1 MSKKLVIVESPAK
14 AKTIEKFLGKK
25 SYTVKASVGHV
36 RDLPK
41 STLGV
46 DVENNFEPKYI
57 TIRGKGDIVAELKKE
72 AKKSDV
78 VYLATDPDREGEAI
92 SWHLSKILNIPEDK
106 VQRIEFNEIT
116 KTAVNNA
123 IKNPRKLNMDIVDA
137 QQARRVIDRLVGY
150 KISPI
155 LWSKVQKG
163 LSAGRVQSV
172 ATKIIKD
179 REDEINKFEP
189 EEFWNLEL
197 NVTGDDKKT
206 AKFKYHGKGKKE
218 EIKNEQE
225 VNHILE
231 NINKKDIKITKIEE
245 KERKRTSPK
254 PFTTSQ
260 LQQEAGTK
268 LSFPTRKT
276 MMVAQQLYEGVD
288 IKGKGSLG
296 LVTYIR
302 TDSQRISDE
311 ALDSLK
317 DYILSSYGEKYY
329 KKYADTSKKGK
340 KIQDAHECIRPT
352 HVEYTPDQLKDS
364 LSSDQY
370 KLYKLIWERYVA
382 CSMADSIFDTQNIDG
397 EIDEYIFKTS
407 GSKLKFDGFLKIY
420 SFAKTEEV
428 EIPKFT
434 LDKEYKVKKIS
445 PTQHFTQPPARYT
458 ESTVVKALEEKGIGR
473 PSTYAPTISTIIS
486 RGYISKKG
494 NALFM
499 TELGDIVTKIM
510 EENFGKFVDVDFTAE
525 MENELDMI
533 EEGEENWKDFI
544 VKFYPP
550 LEEAVNKAEAELEK
564 IEAVVIETD
573 EICEL
578 CGSNIVIRNG
588 RFGKF
593 LACKNYPECKNTKP
607 ILDKIGIK
615 CPQCEDGEIIVKKS
629 KKGRVFYGC
638 SNFPACRFAT
648 WSKPIDKK
656 CNLCDSIMVE
666 KVTKNGSFEICSD
679 KNCENSKIKK

>member
-1 MSKKLVIVESPAK
+1 M
-14 AKTIEKFLGKK
+14 
-25 SYTVKASVGHV
+25 
-36 RDLPK
+36 
-41 STLGV
+41 
-46 DVENNFEPKYI
+46 
-57 TIRGKGDIVAELKKE
+57 
-72 AKKSDV
+72 
-78 VYLATDPDREGEAI
+78 
-92 SWHLSKILNIPEDK
+92 
-106 VQRIEFNEIT
+106 
-116 KTAVNNA
+116 
-123 IKNPRKLNMDIVDA
+123 
-137 QQARRVIDRLVGY
+137 
-150 KISPI
+150 
-155 LWSKVQKG
+155 
-163 LSAGRVQSV
+163 
-172 ATKIIKD
+172 
-179 REDEINKFEP
+179 
-189 EEFWNLEL
+189 
-197 NVTGDDKKT
+197 
-206 AKFKYHGKGKKE
+206 
-218 EIKNEQE
+218 
-225 VNHILE
+225 
-231 NINKKDIKITKIEE
+231 
-245 KERKRTSPK
+245 
-254 PFTTSQ
+254 
-260 LQQEAGTK
+260 
-268 LSFPTRKT
+268 
-276 MMVAQQLYEGVD
+276 
-288 IKGKGSLG
+288 
-296 LVTYIR
+296 
-302 TDSQRISDE
+302 
-311 ALDSLK
+311 
-317 DYILSSYGEKYY
+317 
-329 KKYADTSKKGK
+329 
-340 KIQDAHECIRPT
+340 
-352 HVEYTPDQLKDS
+352 
-364 LSSDQY
+364 
-370 KLYKLIWERYVA
+370 
-382 CSMADSIFDTQNIDG
+382 
-397 EIDEYIFKTS
+397 
-407 GSKLKFDGFLKIY
+407 KIY

-458 ESTVVKALEEKGIGR
+458 ESTLVKALEEKGIGR

>member
-1 MSKKLVIVESPAK
+1 MSKNLVIVESPAK

-25 SYTVKASVGHV
+25 TYTVKASVGHV

-41 STLGV
+41 SKLGV
-46 DVENNFEPKYI
+46 DVENDFEPKYI

-72 AKKSDV
+72 AKKADV

-92 SWHLSKILNIPEDK
+92 SWHLSKLLNIPEDK

-123 IKNPRKLNMDIVDA
+123 IKHPRKLNMDIVDA

-179 REDEINKFEP
+179 REDEINKFVP

-197 NVTGDDKKT
+197 NVAGDDKKT
-206 AKFKYHGKGKKE
+206 AKFKYHGRQKKE

-225 VNHILE
+225 VNQIIE
-231 NINKKDIKITKIEE
+231 DIKGKNLKVVKIEE
-245 KERKRTSPK
+245 KERRRMAPK

-260 LQQEAGTK
+260 LQQESGTK

-276 MMVAQQLYEGVD
+276 MMIAQQLYEGVD

-296 LVTYIR
+296 LITYIR

-317 DYILSSYGEKYY
+317 TYIHSNYGEKYY
-329 KKYADTSKKGK
+329 KKYSDTSKKGK

-352 HVEYTPDQLKDS
+352 YIEYTPEQLKSS
-364 LSSDQY
+364 LTNDQY
-370 KLYKLIWERYVA
+370 KLYKLIWERFVA
-382 CSMADSIFDTQNIDG
+382 CSMSDAISDTLNIDG
-397 EIDEYIFKTS
+397 EIEQYKFKTS
-407 GSKLKFDGFLKIY
+407 GSTLKFDGFLKVY
-420 SFAKTEEV
+420 SYAKAEEV
-428 EIPKFT
+428 EIPSFT
-434 LDKEYKVKKIS
+434 LDHEYKVKKTTPS
-445 PTQHFTQPPARYT
+445 QHFTQPPARYT
-458 ESTVVKALEEKGIGR
+458 EATLVKTLEEKGIGR

-494 NALFM
+494 NALYM
-499 TELGDIVTKIM
+499 TELGEIVTGIM
-510 EENFGKFVDVDFTAE
+510 EQSFSKFVDVDFTAE

-533 EEGEENWKDFI
+533 EEGEEQWKTFI
-544 VKFYPP
+544 AKFYPP

-564 IEAVVIETD
+564 IEAIVIETD

-578 CGSNIVIRNG
+578 CGSNMVIRNG
-588 RFGKF
+588 RYGKF

-615 CPQCEDGEIIVKKS
+615 CPKCEDGDIVVKKS

-638 SNFPACRFAT
+638 SNFPNCRFAT
-648 WSKPIDKK
+648 WNKPIDKK
-656 CNLCDSIMVE
+656 CSICGALMEE
-666 KVTKNGSFEICSD
+666 KNTKNGTVEVCSD
-679 KNCENSKIKK
+679 RNCENSKIKK

>member
-25 SYTVKASVGHV
+25 TYTVKASVGHV

-41 STLGV
+41 SKLGV
-46 DVENNFEPKYI
+46 DVENDFEPKYI

-72 AKKSDV
+72 AKKADV

-92 SWHLSKILNIPEDK
+92 SWHLSKLLNIPEDK

-123 IKNPRKLNMDIVDA
+123 IKHPRQLNMDIVDA

-179 REDEINKFEP
+179 REDEINKFVP
-189 EEFWNLEL
+189 DEFWNLEL
-197 NVTGDDKKT
+197 GVTGDDKKT
-206 AKFKYHGKGKKE
+206 AKFKYHGKEKKE
-218 EIKNEQE
+218 EIKDEKS
-225 VNHILE
+225 VNKI
-231 NINKKDIKITKIEE
+231 IADIKDEKLKIIKIEE
-245 KERKRTSPK
+245 KERKRTAPK

-276 MMVAQQLYEGVD
+276 MMIAQQLYEGVD

-296 LVTYIR
+296 LITYIR
-302 TDSQRISDE
+302 TDSQRISED
-311 ALDSLK
+311 ALTGLK
-317 DYILSSYGEKYY
+317 TYILENYGEDYY
-329 KKYADTSKKGK
+329 KKYVDTSKKGK
-340 KIQDAHECIRPT
+340 KIQDAHECIRAT
-352 HVEYTPDQLKDS
+352 HVEYTPEQVKSS
-364 LSSDQY
+364 LTNDQY

-382 CSMADSIFDTQNIDG
+382 CSMADATFDTQNIDG
-397 EIDEYIFKTS
+397 EIKKHIFKTS
-407 GSKLKFDGFLKIY
+407 GSAMKFDGFLKVY
-420 SFAKTEEV
+420 SYAKSEEV

-434 LDKEYKVKKIS
+434 LDNEYKVKKITPS
-445 PTQHFTQPPARYT
+445 QHFTQPPARYT
-458 ESTVVKALEEKGIGR
+458 EATLVKALEEKGIGR

-494 NALFM
+494 NALHM
-499 TELGDIVTKIM
+499 TELGEIVTGIM
-510 EENFGKFVDVDFTAE
+510 EQSFSKFVDVDFTAE

-533 EEGEENWKDFI
+533 EEGEENWKSFI
-544 VKFYPP
+544 AKFYPP
-550 LEEAVNKAEAELEK
+550 LEEAVNKAEEELEK
-564 IEAVVIETD
+564 REAIIIETD

-578 CGSNIVIRNG
+578 CGSNMVIRNG
-588 RFGKF
+588 RFGQF
-593 LACKNYPECKNTKP
+593 LACKTYPECKNTKP
-607 ILDKIGIK
+607 ILEKIGIK
-615 CPQCEDGEIIVKKS
+615 CPKCEDGDIIVRKS

-638 SNFPACRFAT
+638 SNFPECRFAA
-648 WSKPIDKK
+648 WNKPIDKK
-656 CNLCDSIMVE
+656 CELCGSIMEE
-666 KVTKNGSFEICSD
+666 KNTKNGTFEVCSD
-679 KNCENSKIKK
+679 RNCENSKIKK